1 MFGASLVDVDALWH
15 VALYSF
21 VAVVGVVIAYGTLVL
36 ALDRVQR
43 DETTPGRARR
53 LDARHGRLRADLPGS
68 ADRRPLGDDAEVSVD
83 VAPA

>member
-43 DETTPGRARR
+43 DETTPAERAGWT
-53 LDARHGRLRADLPGS
+53 LAMGVCGLTCLALLIVGLW
-68 ADRRPLGDDAEVSVD
+68 AMTQK
-83 VAPA
+83 